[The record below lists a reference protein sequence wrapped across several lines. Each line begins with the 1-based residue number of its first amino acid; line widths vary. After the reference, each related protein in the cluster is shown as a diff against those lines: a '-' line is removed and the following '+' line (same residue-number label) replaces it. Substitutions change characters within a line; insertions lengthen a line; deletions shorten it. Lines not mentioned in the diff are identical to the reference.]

1 MPASEQQ
8 TRGHGGPLHYSRG
21 RLWVCAAWLAAL
33 VIPQAVGQ
41 QPVNSQVLPPGD
53 ELILPTTIAE
63 SDIEMSGRYAR
74 QWKDEDG
81 TLIVL
86 FQGDFRLDAGRRKLA
101 AQDAVVWIDSK
112 VDPQENRRHW
122 DLTVYLWGNA
132 EVQDAAGTVTI
143 DDRLLVTNLQ
153 TFGRIIK
160 HHDAHAPETAEQSAL
175 YEEALRDRALIE
187 AGGEAGQTMP
197 GRELDVSRPLSEQEL
212 RLPKPSRVITYRLP
226 ATEPT
231 VTPSGETVQVAR
243 GRVYFAQSGGGGPL
257 VEIQADNAVVFPT
270 ESGAELMLPGEGIGG
285 EAGGAAEP
293 GAGGQPQ
300 PGQQPPAEPGA
311 APADQPQERPA
322 DARQRISQQIR
333 GVYLEGDVVLSAG
346 SRFIRADRLY
356 YDFENERALILDAVF
371 RADIPQRD
379 IPLYVRADEVR
390 QLSATEYRA
399 DNAKIT
405 TSEFY
410 SPHYH
415 VGADRVY
422 VRDLTPGGIGAGEA
436 RLSGEYELRNA
447 TLNVE
452 GLPVAWWPY
461 SRGRLD
467 ESETSLR
474 SFRMAYSDDFGA
486 TVESRW
492 YLFNLLG
499 VAAPPGFDATL
510 KLDGYSERGPG
521 VGIDLDYERPDYY
534 GLVRTYGI
542 YDNGEDNLGP
552 FRNNEPERKERGRFL
567 WRHRHYLPED
577 WQLTMETSY
586 ISDPNFLEEY
596 FESEFDEGKE
606 QETLLY
612 LKRARETEAITLLA
626 NWRLLDFVTQTE
638 HLPDLAY
645 RRIGDTWL
653 DPVVLYHE
661 SRIGMVRYRPDDRRF
676 FDEHRADNTSLTDN
690 TFRTDVR
697 EEAELPLKFGWLNLV
712 PYAMLR
718 GSFWDGTPQRD
729 GALWRGM
736 GSYGVRGGSTFSRV
750 FEDVES
756 QLLDIDGIRHIVRP
770 EFAAWWSHSNARS
783 TLITP
788 FDEGIETID
797 DFHGALLALKQTFQ
811 SRRGA
816 GDLRRTV
823 DLLEL
828 NLEAGFFGGRVQENE
843 ISNGYVN
850 TIRPEDSR
858 TRNYLAG
865 EAIYRLSDTTSV
877 LYDFNFDLND
887 GNFDRHNLSVAVERL
902 PRLAYVFG
910 VRHAG
915 DIDMNLLGG
924 GFNYKLTEK
933 HIVASRVWFDIDT
946 GRAGEVAVTYIKKLP
961 RWYFGLNMEYDQVD
975 DDFSV
980 SVSLWPEGIPEWTLG
995 SRRFTGVATSTGIRP

>member
-1 MPASEQQ
+1 
-8 TRGHGGPLHYSRG
+8 
-21 RLWVCAAWLAAL
+21 
-33 VIPQAVGQ
+33 
-41 QPVNSQVLPPGD
+41 
-53 ELILPTTIAE
+53 
-63 SDIEMSGRYAR
+63 
-74 QWKDEDG
+74 
-81 TLIVL
+81 
-86 FQGDFRLDAGRRKLA
+86 
-101 AQDAVVWIDSK
+101 
-112 VDPQENRRHW
+112 
-122 DLTVYLWGNA
+122 
-132 EVQDAAGTVTI
+132 
-143 DDRLLVTNLQ
+143 
-153 TFGRIIK
+153 
-160 HHDAHAPETAEQSAL
+160 
-175 YEEALRDRALIE
+175 
-187 AGGEAGQTMP
+187 
-197 GRELDVSRPLSEQEL
+197 
-212 RLPKPSRVITYRLP
+212 
-226 ATEPT
+226 
-231 VTPSGETVQVAR
+231 
-243 GRVYFAQSGGGGPL
+243 
-257 VEIQADNAVVFPT
+257 
-270 ESGAELMLPGEGIGG
+270 MLPGEG
-285 EAGGAAEP
+285 GAAEQ
-293 GAGGQPQ
+293 GA
-300 PGQQPPAEPGA
+300 PAEPDAAA
-311 APADQPQERPA
+311 APPTAPGNPPPQDEARPPA

-371 RADIPQRD
+371 RADVPQRD

-390 QLSATEYRA
+390 QLSASEYRA
-399 DNAKIT
+399 DHAKIT

-415 VGADRVY
+415 VGAERVY
-422 VRDLTPGGIGAGEA
+422 VRDLTPGGMAGGKAE
-436 RLSGEYELRNA
+436 LSGEYELRNA

-467 ESETSLR
+467 ESETSIRSLR
-474 SFRMAYSDDFGA
+474 MGYSKNYGGA
-486 TVESRW
+486 IETSW

-499 VAAPPGFDATL
+499 IAAPPGFDATL
-510 KLDGYSERGPG
+510 KLDAYTKRGPA

-534 GLVRTYGI
+534 GLVRSYGI
-542 YDNGEDNLGP
+542 YDDGEDHLGP
-552 FRNNEPERKERGRFL
+552 FRDNEPENKERGRFL
-567 WRHRHYLPED
+567 WRHRHYLPDD

-612 LKRARETEAITLLA
+612 LKRARQTEAITLLA

-638 HLPDLAY
+638 HLPDLTY
-645 RRIGDTWL
+645 RRIGDTWF
-653 DPVVLYHE
+653 DPLVLYHE

-712 PYAMLR
+712 PYATLR
-718 GSFWDGTPQRD
+718 GSYWDGTPQRD

-750 FEDVES
+750 YDDVQS
-756 QLLDIDGIRHIVRP
+756 DLLDIDRIRHIVKP
-770 EFAAWWSHSNARS
+770 EFAVWGSHSNARS

-797 DFHGALLALKQTFQ
+797 DFYGALFALKQILQTK
-811 SRRGA
+811 RGA

-823 DLLEL
+823 DLLEF

-843 ISNGYVN
+843 ISNGYAN

-865 EAIYRLSDTTSV
+865 EAIYRLSDTTSL

-933 HIVASRVWFDIDT
+933 HIVASRVWFDIDS

-961 RWYFGLNMEYDQVD
+961 RWYFGLNMEYDQVN